1 MKRAPAQHVSG
12 ACSLGLAALL
22 ASLAGCS
29 GEAFHYSPDAGVS
42 AGSGGAGGS
51 AGTSGGVSG
60 SGGAAGSGGS
70 GAAPDL
76 SDAGPLSNPVDSA
89 TTEQT
94 LETAC
99 GFARVPDTTLQNAEV
114 CLGPGEFSMGSSEPN
129 LGGQYADHLP
139 PHDVTLS
146 PYFIDAYEVTVARY
160 RACVDA
166 GVCSEPRLDA
176 AQGCTYTATP
186 GARELF
192 PVTCV
197 AWADADSYCAW
208 DGRRLPSEA
217 EWEFAA
223 RGEAGRKF
231 PWGDTFECNRAVLS
245 GSSQCAEHAGQLP
258 KRVGSTPRGASPEG
272 VFDLAGNAWE
282 WVNDR
287 AGSYSSAAQ
296 QDPQGSTTGT
306 SRVQRG
312 GGWLTVA
319 AGAVSW
325 ARGSVQPAAEGPFSF
340 RCARSG
346 E

>member
-1 MKRAPAQHVSG
+1 VRQRPLREILKYAR
-12 ACSLGLAALL
+12 LAACL
-22 ASLAGCS
+22 AVACATSACS
-29 GEAFHYSPDAGVS
+29 GEAFQFSADAGATS
-42 AGSGGAGGS
+42 AAGGGGS
-51 AGTSGGVSG
+51 AGATSG
-60 SGGAAGSGGS
+60 SGGTSGSAS
-70 GAAPDL
+70 GAPDL
-76 SDAGPLSNPVDSA
+76 SDAGTLSNPVDA
-89 TTEQT
+89 DLDEQPV
-94 LETAC
+94 ESAC
-99 GFARVPDTTLQNAEV
+99 GFPRVSDAALQNDEV

-139 PHDVTLS
+139 PHTVTLS

-160 RACVDA
+160 RACVSA
-166 GVCSEPRLDA
+166 GACSEPRTDST
-176 AQGCTYTATP
+176 QGCTYTSDA

-197 AWADADSYCAW
+197 SWSDADTFCAW

-223 RGEAGRKF
+223 RGEAGRKY
-231 PWGDTFECNRAVLS
+231 PWGDSFECNRAVLS
-245 GSSQCAEHAGQLP
+245 GSSQCPEHAGLLP

-272 VFDLAGNAWE
+272 LYDLAGNAWE

-287 AGSYSSAAQ
+287 AGSYGSDAQ
-296 QDPQGSTTGT
+296 QDPQGSPTGT

-319 AGAVSW
+319 AGAVGW
-325 ARGSVQPAAEGPFSF
+325 ARGSVNPAANGAFSF
-340 RCARSG
+340 RCAKSP